1 MPTLSRRGGGGR
13 VAERIVFPDGKG
25 GHLEGVLAL
34 PSASKGPGVVLLQEW
49 WGVNAHIESLV
60 DRLAAAGFV
69 AIAPDLYHGYVAK
82 NAEDAG
88 AAMQRLSFAAAV
100 DEVGAAASFLR
111 AHPRGNGR
119 VGVTGFC
126 MGGALSFYS
135 AAHLAKLD
143 AVVPFYGVPDP
154 SKVDYAK
161 VTAPIQAHFA
171 NRDAWAAPAKAEAV
185 KAALRG
191 PGQSMEL
198 WVYDADH
205 AFVNDTRPEVYS
217 PENAKL
223 AWDRMVA
230 FFQAHLAAE

>member
-1 MPTLSRRGGGGR
+1 M
-13 VAERIVFPDGKG
+13 AERIVFPDGKG

-34 PSASKGPGVVLLQEW
+34 PVASKAPAVVLLQEW
-49 WGVNAHIESLV
+49 WGVNAHIEGLV
-60 DRLAAAGFV
+60 DRLAEAGFV
-69 AIAPDLYHGYVAK
+69 ALAPDLYHGYVAK

-100 DEVGAAASFLR
+100 QEVDAAASFAR
-111 AHPRGNGR
+111 AHPRGNGN

-126 MGGALSFYS
+126 MGGALAFFS
-135 AAHLAKLD
+135 AAHLPKLG

-154 SKVDYAK
+154 SKVDYSK

-171 NRDAWAAPAKAEAV
+171 KRDAWAAPAKAEAV
-185 KAALRG
+185 KAAMSRA
-191 PGQSMEL
+191 GQSMEL

-205 AFVNDTRPEVYS
+205 AFVNDTRLDVYS
-217 PENAKL
+217 PDNAKL